1 MFWMSVAPRILVIM
15 PDQWRR
21 ALLRA
26 ALREVG
32 YDAIG
37 ARNMDDARR
46 YRAIEPGRG
55 PVKLVLVDQ
64 EAVADGMDE
73 LRDIL
78 ASHHDPPAI
87 LVAPA
92 TRALPDGP
100 WSRIVH
106 RPVSVAD
113 LVTEVESELPLPA
126 EARHPLDP
134 AP

>member
-1 MFWMSVAPRILVIM
+1 M

-37 ARNMDDARR
+37 ARNMDDASR

-64 EAVADGMDE
+64 DAVANGMDE

-78 ASHHDPPAI
+78 ASHHDPPTI
-87 LVAPA
+87 LVASA

-100 WSRIVH
+100 WARTVR
-106 RPVSVAD
+106 RPASVAD
-113 LVTEVESELPLPA
+113 LVTEVESDIPLPA